1 MAMETQGVRITR
13 ASSITST
20 LTTTLD
26 VESSLVNWPGGSF
39 SSAGFSTGMYIA
51 TTDNTALKVIKSVA
65 ATVIAIHGQFGTT
78 GSTSRELT
86 GYTMGLVG
94 EITDFTGPGGQAAVI
109 DITSINS
116 TAKEK
121 LIGIRDEGQVSMT
134 LNYSPTDAGQVGLK
148 DDRDNRTRGMYSI
161 RLTDVT
167 TGSSALPSWLYF
179 HGYCLSFS
187 ISGAVDNKITA
198 NTVLEIDGPVI
209 WSTKVT

>member
-13 ASSITST
+13 ASSVTST
-20 LTTTLD
+20 LSTTYDMT
-26 VESSLVNWPGGSF
+26 SSSI
-39 SSAGFSTGMYIA
+39 SAAGVTFTSAFSTGMFVA
-51 TTDNTALKVIKSVA
+51 TTDNTALQCLKSVA
-65 ATVIAIHGQFGTT
+65 ATVMTIHGTFPTT
-78 GSTSRELT
+78 GSTTRKLT

-109 DITSINS
+109 DITSIQS

-121 LIGIRDEGQVSMT
+121 MIGIRDEGQVSMT

-148 DDRDNRTRGMYSI
+148 DDRDNRTRGKYAI

-167 TGSSALPSWLYF
+167 TGSSALPSWCYF
-179 HGYCLSFS
+179 NGYCLSFS
-187 ISGAVDNKITA
+187 ISGAVDNKVTA
-198 NTVLEIDGPVI
+198 NTVLEIDGAVI